1 MVAPMPTDPPVVP
14 ALLRLGLPTMLVLL
28 VQTGVGLAETWFVS
42 FLGTTALTAA
52 AVVFPSYM
60 LMTMMANG
68 GIGGGGAASI
78 ARALGAKDRARA
90 EALALPAPVLALA
103 LRPLLTPAPSLR

>member
-1 MVAPMPTDPPVVP
+1 MVAQMQSDSSIVP

-52 AVVFPSYM
+52 ALVFRR
-60 LMTMMANG
+60 TC
-68 GIGGGGAASI
+68 
-78 ARALGAKDRARA
+78 
-90 EALALPAPVLALA
+90 
-103 LRPLLTPAPSLR
+103 